1 MGGRVIKLEDS
12 PFGQDWHPAFMVSP
26 RFTDHGDGTVTDNL
40 TGLIWLKNANC
51 IADNIGFDED
61 GNVSWQQGLD
71 FVKGVNSG
79 SYDCGDTS
87 NNGGPQTDWRLP
99 NVYELYSLTDP
110 SQTNP
115 ALSPDHPFLGMD
127 SGSYWSSTTAYY
139 TEIKDAAG
147 YVEFAIARLYY
158 YVKSADKLVWPVR
171 AGKNS
176 GY

>member
-1 MGGRVIKLEDS
+1 MDVKDNSIRDCHSV
-12 PFGQDWHPAFMVSP
+12 
-26 RFTDHGDGTVTDNL
+26 VTDYKTHLQWQN
-40 TGLIWLKNANC
+40 
-51 IADNIGFDED
+51 D
-61 GNVSWQQGLD
+61 GQAPDALWEEAITYCEELELG
-71 FVKGVNSG
+71 
-79 SYDCGDTS
+79 C
-87 NNGGPQTDWRLP
+87 QTDWRLP

-139 TEIKDAAG
+139 TEIKNAAG